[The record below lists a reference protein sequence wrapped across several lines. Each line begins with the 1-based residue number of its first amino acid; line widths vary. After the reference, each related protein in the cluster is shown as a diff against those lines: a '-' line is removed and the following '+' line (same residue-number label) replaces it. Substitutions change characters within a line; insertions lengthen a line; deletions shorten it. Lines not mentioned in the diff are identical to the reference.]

1 MLQCARSAYRNGW
14 LDAIIIII
22 ISTYFQYSVFISFS
36 YSFFLSFCSSIRP
49 DYTNRKFFF
58 FVGIGQKSSS
68 SFIPSFVWRSVKRST
83 WFGFHRPYNHAAKY
97 VCTVRRRIEQRDNIQ
112 LYVESKEWIVLRV
125 KENPNRERS
134 FDNSWTRV
142 EFSIETVRFFR
153 DSKKRRK
160 LDSFIFQHWIKVLEK
175 NSPPTSFLL
184 CNFLRLLFNSLWGQ
198 MSPSTVLLT
207 RLFFLGIF
215 LF

>member
-1 MLQCARSAYRNGW
+1 MQ
-14 LDAIIIII
+14 
-22 ISTYFQYSVFISFS
+22 
-36 YSFFLSFCSSIRP
+36 
-49 DYTNRKFFF
+49 
-58 FVGIGQKSSS
+58 SSS
-68 SFIPSFVWRSVKRST
+68 SSSSLLISNFLSLSLFLILSFSLSVRLFDPTTKIASSHSFFCMEGSKRST
-83 WFGFHRPYNHAAKY
+83 WFGFHRPCNHAVKY